1 MQENINLLCCSLSG
15 NKQEQYQR
23 GRKKVIKENIRNAS
37 FYGNEMAPP
46 PIVPSRA
53 THPLFISFAY
63 SHI

>member
-1 MQENINLLCCSLSG
+1 VAINKNNTNG
-15 NKQEQYQR
+15 E
-23 GRKKVIKENIRNAS
+23 GKKVIKENIRKAS